1 MGASSEGVLSV
12 KGLRRYLPNRGGLVS
27 WLLAVALVAV
37 ALYVRLVMAPVDA
50 GLQYLTFFPA
60 VALAAVIGGFW
71 PGLLVTLLG
80 IACATFI
87 FTPPYFSITLAN
99 LQASIWS
106 NLVFLVDG
114 LIVCSCI
121 EAMHRFQLASSQ
133 ESAEARRIAAEFAA
147 INQQLRDSEAFG
159 RSLFDSRTEQVA
171 VLDQDGVIIAVNEAW
186 QRFAAENDATDAA
199 VAAVG
204 LSYIDVCR
212 RNPENAADSSAMQA
226 LDGIH
231 SVLSG
236 AAREFSMEYA
246 CHSPNQERWF
256 KLRVTPLLGS
266 RRGAVVAHENI
277 SQRKLLEKSLM
288 HHAAIVESAEDAIIG
303 VTLEGMITSWNLGAE
318 HLYGYAG
325 NEILGRHIALIIPV
339 INLNEAR
346 GMLDDIGAGRVVKNH
361 QAVRRHKDGRLL
373 DISLTVSPVHDAA
386 GTVVGA
392 SEVARDISSEKR
404 IEQELRIAATA
415 FEAHE
420 GMMITDA
427 AKIIL
432 RVNRAF
438 SVNTG
443 YSAEEA
449 VGQHVRLLNS
459 GRHDADF
466 YQAMWQTIDRD
477 GSWQGEVW
485 NRRKNGEVYPEWLTI
500 TAVRNAAGETTHYV
514 GTHTDITVRK
524 VAEDEINSLAFYD
537 PLTRLP
543 NRRLLLDRLQQA
555 QVAAT
560 RTGQFATLMF
570 IDLDNF
576 KALNDT
582 LGHDQGDLLLQEAA
596 CRLIACIRE
605 GDTVARLGGDEFVV
619 ILESLSRHKSEGAD
633 QAELVGEKILATL
646 SQPYH
651 FETHEHHC
659 TASIGLTLFG
669 DHTTGSAELMKQ
681 ADLAMYQAKA
691 AGRNAMRFFDPEMQA
706 TVNAHALLEKSL
718 SNAVRERHFVL
729 YYQPQV
735 NDQDCITGAE
745 ALLRWQDPQRG
756 IISPDSFIPLAEKT
770 GLILP
775 LGRLVLQMACRQL
788 AAWAGQADTAQL
800 TLAVNVSGKQLH
812 QPDFVEQVLAVLAE
826 TGADPQR
833 LKLELTESQL
843 LTEIDESIVKM
854 TALRER
860 GIRFA
865 LDDFGTG
872 YSSLAYLKR
881 LPLQTLKID
890 RTFVMDVLTDPN
902 DAAIARTVV
911 ALASSLGLEVL
922 AEGVE
927 TEGQRRFLA
936 DNGCLRYQG
945 YLFSRP
951 LPAEAFMDYLQSA
964 APAVGR
970 SPPGDDTMLGAP
982 A

>member
-1 MGASSEGVLSV
+1 M
-12 KGLRRYLPNRGGLVS
+12 PNRGGLAS
-27 WLLAVALVAV
+27 WLLAVVLVGV
-37 ALYVRLVMAPVDA
+37 ALYIRLVMAPVEA

-60 VALAAVIGGFW
+60 VALSAVIGGFW
-71 PGLLVTLLG
+71 PGLFVTVLG
-80 IACATFI
+80 AACATFI
-87 FTPPYFSITLAN
+87 FTPPYFSISLAN
-99 LQASIWS
+99 LQAGIWS
-106 NLVFLVDG
+106 NLVFLIDG

-121 EAMHRFQLASSQ
+121 EAMHRFQVESSQ

-186 QRFAAENDATDAA
+186 QRFAAENDAPDAA
-199 VAAVG
+199 VLAVG
-204 LSYIDVCR
+204 LSYLDVCR
-212 RNPENAADSSAMQA
+212 RNPDDAEGSSAMQA

-236 AAREFSMEYA
+236 AAPEFSMEYA
-246 CHSPNQERWF
+246 CHSPSQERWF

-266 RRGAVVAHENI
+266 RRGVVVAHENI

-288 HHAAIVESAEDAIIG
+288 HHAAIVESSEDAIIG
-303 VTLEGMITSWNLGAE
+303 ITLEGMITSWNLGAE

-339 INLNEAR
+339 SSLNDAGR
-346 GMLDDIGAGRVVKNH
+346 ILDDIRSGRVVKSH
-361 QAVRRHKDGRLL
+361 QSVRRHKDGRLL
-373 DISLTVSPVHDAA
+373 DISLTVSPLHDAS
-386 GTVVGA
+386 GKVVGA
-392 SEVARDISSEKR
+392 SEVARDISGEKR
-404 IEQELRIAATA
+404 IEQEMRIAATA

-427 AKIIL
+427 NKIIL

-443 YSAEEA
+443 YSAEES

-466 YQAMWQTIDRD
+466 YETMWKVIERD

-485 NRRKNGEVYPEWLTI
+485 NRRKNGEVYPEWLTV
-500 TAVRNAAGETTHYV
+500 TAVKNAAGVTTHYV
-514 GTHTDITVRK
+514 GTHTDITLRK

-555 QVAAT
+555 QVAAV
-560 RTGQFATLMF
+560 RTGQFAALMF

-576 KALNDT
+576 KTLNDT

-596 CRLIACIRE
+596 RRLTVCIRE

-619 ILESLSRHKSEGAD
+619 ILESLSRNKSMGAD
-633 QAELVGEKILATL
+633 QAELVGEKILAAL
-646 SQPYH
+646 NQPYT
-651 FETHEHHC
+651 FEAHEHYC
-659 TASIGLTLFG
+659 SASIGLSVFG
-669 DHTTGSAELMKQ
+669 EHTAGSAELMKQ

-691 AGRNAMRFFDPEMQA
+691 AGRNALRFFDPEMQA
-706 TVNAHALLEKSL
+706 TVNAHALLEKAL

-729 YYQPQV
+729 YYQPQI
-735 NDQDCITGAE
+735 NDRDCITGAE
-745 ALLRWQDPQRG
+745 ALLRWKDPQRG
-756 IISPDSFIPLAEKT
+756 IISPDTFIALAEKT

-775 LGRLVLQMACRQL
+775 LGRLVLEMACRQL
-788 AAWAGQADTAQL
+788 AAWAERAVTAQL
-800 TLAVNVSGKQLH
+800 TLAVNVSGQQLH
-812 QPDFVEQVLAVLAE
+812 QPDFVDQVLAVLAE
-826 TGADPQR
+826 TGADPHR

-854 TALRER
+854 TALRQH
-860 GIRFA
+860 GVRFA

-902 DAAIARTVV
+902 DAAIARTIV
-911 ALASSLGLEVL
+911 ALASSLGLDVL

-936 DNGCLRYQG
+936 ENGCMRYQG

-951 LPAEAFMDYLQSA
+951 LPAEAFLDYLQSA
-964 APAVGR
+964 APAAGR
-970 SPPGDDTMLGAP
+970 SPADDDTMLGAP

>member
-1 MGASSEGVLSV
+1 MVTGISLSNN
-12 KGLRRYLPNRGGLVS
+12 GLWRYLPQRGGLAS
-27 WLLAVALVAV
+27 WLLAVALIGI
-37 ALYVRLVMAPVDA
+37 ALYVRLIMAPVDA

-60 VALAAVIGGFW
+60 VALAAVVGGFW
-71 PGLLVTLLG
+71 PGLFVTLLG

-87 FTPPYFSITLAN
+87 FTPPYYTLSLAN
-99 LQASIWS
+99 LQASLWS

-121 EAMHRFQLASSQ
+121 EAMHRFHVASSQ
-133 ESAEARRIAAEFAA
+133 ESAEARRIAAESAA

-186 QRFAAENDATDAA
+186 QRFAAENDAPDAA
-199 VAAVG
+199 VMAVG
-204 LSYIDVCR
+204 LSYLDVCR
-212 RNPENAADSSAMQA
+212 RNPDAAEGSSAMQA
-226 LDGIH
+226 LHGIH
-231 SVLSG
+231 SVLAG
-236 AAREFSMEYA
+236 AAREFNMEYA

-256 KLRVTPLLGS
+256 KLRVSPLLGS
-266 RRGAVVAHENI
+266 RRGVVVAHENI
-277 SQRKLLEKSLM
+277 SQRKLLEKSLL
-288 HHAAIVESAEDAIIG
+288 HHAAIVESSEDAIIG

-339 INLNEAR
+339 PNLNDAGR
-346 GMLDDIGAGRVVKNH
+346 ILDDIRAGRVVKNH
-361 QAVRRHKDGRLL
+361 QSLRRHKDGRLL
-373 DISLTVSPVHDAA
+373 DISLTVSPLHDAA
-386 GTVVGA
+386 GKVVGA

-404 IEQELRIAATA
+404 VEQELRIAATA

-420 GMMITDA
+420 GMIITDA
-427 AKIIL
+427 NKIIL
-432 RVNRAF
+432 RVNGAF
-438 SVNTG
+438 TSHTG
-443 YSAEEA
+443 YSVEEA

-459 GRHDADF
+459 GRQDDDF
-466 YQAMWQTIDRD
+466 YLEMWQTIERD

-485 NRRKNGEVYPEWLTI
+485 NRRKNGEVYPEWLTVS
-500 TAVRNAAGETTHYV
+500 AVKNAAGETTHYV

-543 NRRLLLDRLQQA
+543 NRRLLHDRLQQA

-560 RTGQFATLMF
+560 RTGHFAALMF

-576 KALNDT
+576 KTLNDT

-596 CRLIACIRE
+596 RRLTACIRE

-619 ILESLSRHKSEGAD
+619 ILESLSRHKSLGAD
-633 QAELVGEKILATL
+633 QAELVGEKILETL
-646 SQPYH
+646 NQPYH
-651 FETHEHHC
+651 CAAHEHHC
-659 TASIGLTLFG
+659 TASIGVTLFG
-669 DHTTGSAELMKQ
+669 DQTAGSAELMKQ

-706 TVNAHALLEKSL
+706 TVNAHALLEKAL

-735 NDQDCITGAE
+735 SDQNCVTGAE
-745 ALLRWQDPQRG
+745 ALLRWEDPQRG
-756 IISPDSFIPLAEKT
+756 IISPNAFIPLAEKT

-788 AAWAGQADTAQL
+788 AAWAEREETAHL
-800 TLAVNVSGKQLH
+800 TLAVNVSGQQLH
-812 QPDFVEQVLAVLAE
+812 QPDFVDQVLGVIAD
-826 TGADPQR
+826 TGADPHR

-890 RTFVMDVLTDPN
+890 RTFVMDVLVDPN
-902 DAAIARTVV
+902 DAAIARTIV
-911 ALASSLGLEVL
+911 ALASSLGLDVL

-951 LPAEAFMDYLQSA
+951 LPADAFAAYLQ
-964 APAVGR
+964 R
-970 SPPGDDTMLGAP
+970 SGESLA
-982 A
+982 